1 MKKKKIG
8 LLLTICMLSGLIGG
22 CGGAPKSG
30 SSARMANNEVQTDSS
45 REENREP
52 LDKAILAYGSSYS
65 SDGIWIYDMDGK
77 KIADRP
83 DLTWEGYLSEG
94 KFVFFEGDKY
104 GVMSINGDIIADPI
118 YDRDSYRDEVGY
130 LKGLIYQEGLAV
142 IVENGKC
149 GYMDEKG
156 NIVIEP
162 QFDRADRF
170 SSGLARVKIGEK
182 YGYIDPSG
190 NIVIEAEYKYAGS
203 FSNGLAQI
211 EDSDG
216 EWGIINTAGELVQ
229 GDGVSPVSP
238 ISYTFDF
245 HDGLA
250 LVEVDQ
256 HYGYINEA
264 GEMAIEP
271 IFTEAYPFIDGIAR
285 VQVYLEDWGSV
296 YGYINTEGEYVIEP
310 QFRNAQDFS
319 DGLAYVSY
327 SSLDDSLDKAYIDT
341 SGNPVIEF
349 DSDSVID
356 AFPFSDGMALVHET
370 TEEIEAYYIDKQGNK
385 AVDLAALETGFGY
398 YQGEYTGGYAVL
410 MLDDGKCK
418 LIDKEGNFVFDG
430 DFTTIYDDYIESDG
444 IVILYMEDGNKGVAR
459 LDGSWV
465 VEPGDYEEICI
476 VNAENDYETNAL
488 EGVLH

>member
-1 MKKKKIG
+1 M
-8 LLLTICMLSGLIGG
+8 
-22 CGGAPKSG
+22 
-30 SSARMANNEVQTDSS
+30 
-45 REENREP
+45 
-52 LDKAILAYGSSYS
+52 
-65 SDGIWIYDMDGK
+65 
-77 KIADRP
+77 
-83 DLTWEGYLSEG
+83 
-94 KFVFFEGDKY
+94 
-104 GVMSINGDIIADPI
+104 
-118 YDRDSYRDEVGY
+118 
-130 LKGLIYQEGLAV
+130 
-142 IVENGKC
+142 
-149 GYMDEKG
+149 
-156 NIVIEP
+156 
-162 QFDRADRF
+162 
-170 SSGLARVKIGEK
+170 
-182 YGYIDPSG
+182 
-190 NIVIEAEYKYAGS
+190 
-203 FSNGLAQI
+203 
-211 EDSDG
+211 
-216 EWGIINTAGELVQ
+216 
-229 GDGVSPVSP
+229 
-238 ISYTFDF
+238 
-245 HDGLA
+245 
-250 LVEVDQ
+250 
-256 HYGYINEA
+256 
-264 GEMAIEP
+264 
-271 IFTEAYPFIDGIAR
+271 
-285 VQVYLEDWGSV
+285 
-296 YGYINTEGEYVIEP
+296 IEP